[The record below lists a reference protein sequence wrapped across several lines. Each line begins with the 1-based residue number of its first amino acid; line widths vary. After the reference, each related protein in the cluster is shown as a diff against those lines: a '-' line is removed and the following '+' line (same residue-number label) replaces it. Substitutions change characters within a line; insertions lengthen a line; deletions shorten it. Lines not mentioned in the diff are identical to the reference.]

1 MLRRFVLPNCK
12 RTRLTSRRGWTKV
25 QKNASKG
32 KTSPSPR
39 FQTLMRRLSQAGFD
53 KGFVRPALL
62 PDWWDETCDQDP
74 DLLPDFE
81 IRVARFLG
89 MPLTSI
95 RDSDTALAIPQ
106 FPGAK
111 LRRVR
116 DVDGERLKPA
126 IHLAVRIAEATV
138 RSLRDPT
145 SQPVIPPIDGIEW
158 RKKIESNGS
167 ALTLDQ
173 MLGDL
178 WQRGIPV
185 VPLEIIPAPSF
196 QAIACIV
203 EDRPVILLGYKYNE
217 PGRVAFLL
225 AHEAGHLAVG
235 DCDSDHLV
243 LDGEEGIV
251 DDADI
256 EVNADQYAHDVLV
269 GEKQIPELESREFKG
284 IAKESAEQERL
295 TGIDAGIIIADW
307 ASRTRDYAKAT
318 LALKALYRSS
328 GGRQQIGRY
337 FNSRVDV
344 ASATQSDRDLLRC
357 VYGVSNLY
365 ETVG

>member
-1 MLRRFVLPNCK
+1 MVE
-12 RTRLTSRRGWTKV
+12 
-25 QKNASKG
+25 KNASKG
-32 KTSPSPR
+32 KTSQRPQ

-89 MPLTSI
+89 LPLTSV
-95 RDSDTALAIPQ
+95 RDSDTALALPPY
-106 FPGAK
+106 PGAK

-116 DVDGERLKPA
+116 DVDGDRLKPA
-126 IHLAVRIAEATV
+126 IHLAIRIAEATV

-145 SQPVIPPIDGIEW
+145 SQPVMLPLDGLEW
-158 RKKIESNGS
+158 REKIEPSGS
-167 ALTLDQ
+167 AITLDQ

-203 EDRPVILLGYKYNE
+203 EGRPVILLGYKYDE
-217 PGRVAFLL
+217 PGRIAFLL
-225 AHEAGHLAVG
+225 AHEAGHIAAG
-235 DCDSDHLV
+235 DCDYDHLV

-256 EVNADQYAHDVLV
+256 EVKADQYAHDVLV
-269 GEKQIPELESREFKG
+269 GENQIPKLENREFKE
-284 IAKESAEQERL
+284 IAKDSAEQERL
-295 TGIDAGIIIADW
+295 TGIDAGIMIAAW

-318 LALKALYRSS
+318 MALKALYRSS
-328 GGRQQIGRY
+328 GGRQKISRC

-344 ASATQSDRDLLRC
+344 ASATESDRNLLRC
-357 VYGVSNLY
+357 VYGESNLY
-365 ETVG
+365 EAVG